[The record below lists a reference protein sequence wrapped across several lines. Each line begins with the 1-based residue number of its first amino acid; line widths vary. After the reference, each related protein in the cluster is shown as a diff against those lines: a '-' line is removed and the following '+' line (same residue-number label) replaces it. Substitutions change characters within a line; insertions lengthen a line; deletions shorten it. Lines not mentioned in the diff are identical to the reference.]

1 MNFLQPNITF
11 FNTSCEDLWYHQ
23 MENHYH
29 GIFLQETNHNSS
41 TTLGNFKNW
50 KMNMHMIFKNN
61 ALGYGF
67 LRFLPNTTKSVFRQN
82 MINQD
87 LEMVWTEL
95 KINAKRVLIGNIY
108 IPPKKT
114 EQIHVLDRLLE
125 DQRDKAIM
133 IWWTLMHEIPYGTN
147 KSIKIIK
154 QNGNR
159 TTD

>member
-1 MNFLQPNITF
+1 MV
-11 FNTSCEDLWYHQ
+11 
-23 MENHYH
+23 
-29 GIFLQETNHNSS
+29 
-41 TTLGNFKNW
+41 
-50 KMNMHMIFKNN
+50 
-61 ALGYGF
+61 F
-67 LRFLPNTTKSVFRQN
+67 LRFLPNTTKSVIRQN

-108 IPPKKT
+108 IPTKKT

-125 DQRDKAIM
+125 DQRGKAIM